1 MQEHEHA
8 SYLLGDVAGD
18 SVGEL
23 PVDPG
28 APLSLLLQ
36 APKVVAKVSK
46 RAKLINFLF
55 IHSSVFQTAPKG
67 LFR

>member
-1 MQEHEHA
+1 MQEHEHVF
-8 SYLLGDVAGD
+8 YGLGDVAGD
-18 SVGEL
+18 SAGEL

-28 APLSLLLQ
+28 APLLLQ
-36 APKVVAKVSK
+36 APNVVAKVSK

-55 IHSSVFQTAPKG
+55 IHSSVFQTASKG